1 MTKLNQDIVSKKADK
16 DSAVVVL
23 NWSDYIKEGL

>member
-1 MTKLNQDIVSKKADK
+1 MTKLNQDIVIKKADK
-16 DSAVVVL
+16 GLAVVVL